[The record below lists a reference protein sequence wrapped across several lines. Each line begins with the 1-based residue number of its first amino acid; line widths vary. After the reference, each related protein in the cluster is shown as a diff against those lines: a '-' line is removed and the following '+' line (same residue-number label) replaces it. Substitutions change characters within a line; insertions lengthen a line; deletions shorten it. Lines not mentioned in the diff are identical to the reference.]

1 MTTDSENL
9 RRIGPF
15 LLEKELGIGGM
26 GIVYAATYEKNGMKC
41 AVKVLAP
48 DLSANEAVNQRF
60 IRETEILKKL
70 QHPNII
76 RYFGAGSNRT
86 QRFYAMEMID
96 GGSLDQIVRKEG
108 RLAWETALNYG
119 LQIAKALEHAHNAGI
134 VHRDLKPANLLLTKD
149 GTLKLTDFGIA
160 RDTEATALTQ
170 AGKTLGTMN
179 YMAPEQISG
188 KYPVTRRTDL
198 YALGCVLFELL
209 TGRVPF
215 QSETQ
220 AELLFKHLDEVPPSV
235 REFNQTVPVSFTR
248 LIDELLSKEPDD
260 RPFDALAVQVR
271 LEEVL
276 QKEKRK
282 EERKEEKIKA
292 ATAAGGALP
301 TVGVDLKTSQIK
313 KKKKKKKGEEK
324 AAGPFYERAW
334 FLGTILGLL
343 LLAAIFVVI
352 KGRSEETLYARAEK
366 YMTSTTPSAW
376 VNAEQSLKTMLAR
389 YPQGKHAQQGRDWLD
404 QIEMHR
410 TESRIEMNLKLGK
423 DPQSEAER
431 LYLTASQYEKF
442 GDRMTALEK
451 YEAMPKVISQESPE
465 DRPYLNLA
473 RRQAGK
479 IRAQARGDSD
489 RTEFI
494 RQQLEQ
500 ADQLF
505 ADGKKLAA
513 REKWQA
519 IVKLYGDNTEF
530 ETFTRQASD
539 RLVEASS
546 SR

>member
-1 MTTDSENL
+1 MTSEPENL

-15 LLEKELGIGGM
+15 ILEKELGVGGM
-26 GIVYAATYEKNGMKC
+26 GIVYAATYEKNRMKC

-48 DLSANEAVNQRF
+48 DLSGNEAVNQRF

-76 RYFGAGSNRT
+76 RYYGAGSNRT
-86 QRFYAMEMID
+86 QRFYAMEMIE
-96 GGSLDQIVRKEG
+96 GGSLDQVIRKEG
-108 RLAWETALNYG
+108 RLTWETTLNYG

-134 VHRDLKPANLLLTKD
+134 VHRDLKPANLLLTHD

-188 KYPVTRRTDL
+188 KSPVTRRTDL

-220 AELLFKHLDEVPPSV
+220 AELLFKHLDEAPPSV
-235 REFNQTVPVSFTR
+235 REFNQTVPLGLTR
-248 LIDELLSKEPDD
+248 LIDELLAKEPDD

-271 LEEVL
+271 LEEIL
-276 QKEKRK
+276 QKEKK
-282 EERKEEKIKA
+282 KEEKLKA
-292 ATAAGGALP
+292 VTAAGGVLP
-301 TVGVDLKTSQIK
+301 TVGVDLQTTQVK
-313 KKKKKKKGEEK
+313 KKKKKKKEEEK
-324 AAGPFYERAW
+324 ATVPFWERAW

-343 LLAAIFVVI
+343 LLVAGYVVV
-352 KGRSEETLYARAEK
+352 KARSEETLYARAEK
-366 YMTSTTPSAW
+366 YMASTTPSTW
-376 VNAEQSLKTMLAR
+376 VNAEETLKTMLAR
-389 YPQGKHAQQGRDWLD
+389 YPKGKHAEQGRNWLD
-404 QIEMHR
+404 QIEMYR

-423 DPQSEAER
+423 DPESEAER

-442 GDRMTALEK
+442 GDRLTALEK
-451 YEAMPKVISQESPE
+451 YEAMPKVLSRDTPE

-473 RRQAGK
+473 RRQAEK
-479 IRAQARGDSD
+479 IRAQAQGETD
-489 RTEFI
+489 RTAFI
-494 RQQLEQ
+494 KQQLQE

-505 ADGKKLAA
+505 ADGKKLVA

-519 IVKLYGDNTEF
+519 IVKLYGDNAEF
-530 ETFTRQASD
+530 EAFTKQASD
-539 RLVEASS
+539 RLIEASNS
-546 SR
+546 K